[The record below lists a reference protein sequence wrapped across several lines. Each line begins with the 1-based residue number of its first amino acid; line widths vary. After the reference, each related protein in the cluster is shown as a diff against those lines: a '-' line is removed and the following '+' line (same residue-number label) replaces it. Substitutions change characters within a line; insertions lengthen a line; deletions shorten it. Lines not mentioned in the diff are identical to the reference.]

1 VKNNI
6 AEPPEK
12 IVTVD
17 TKVKEEVNPQAPSN
31 DELKVKDSVKIENTV
46 IDDKKSTKE
55 TEVPA
60 VVD

>member
-1 VKNNI
+1 M
-6 AEPPEK
+6 
-12 IVTVD
+12 TVD